1 MSPSP
6 PEISWYFA
14 FLAGVVSFLS
24 PCVLPLVPGYIS
36 MVTNLSFAELSDMQE
51 GSSSGKVKNILFPSL
66 LFVLGF
72 SFVFILLGT
81 SASFIGGFISTHKI
95 ILLRVSGVIII
106 IFGLFVMEVVKI
118 SKLYEEK
125 RINLPTKNLGML
137 GTFFLG
143 IAFGFGWTPC
153 VGPILATI
161 LLYASTTEG
170 AAKGA
175 FLLFIYSLGLGLP
188 FIITGLALTKA
199 LVAFSWIKRHYTAY
213 KYTVGGILIIVGV
226 MMVTNNLF
234 YLNIYGQKIM
244 DVFGLNFWQRF

>member
-24 PCVLPLVPGYIS
+24 PCILPLVPGYIS
-36 MVTNLSFAELSDMQE
+36 MVTNISFSELEEGTSDA
-51 GSSSGKVKNILFPSL
+51 KVKNILFPSL

-81 SASFIGGFISTHKI
+81 SASYLGGFISTHKI
-95 ILLRVSGVIII
+95 LLLQVSGAIII

-125 RINLPTKNLGML
+125 RLNLPTKNLGHL

-161 LLYASTTEG
+161 LLYASTTDG

-188 FIITGLALTKA
+188 FIITGLALSKA
-199 LVAFSWIKRHYTAY
+199 LVAFSFIKRHYTVY
-213 KYTVGGILIIVGV
+213 KYTVGGILIVVGV

-234 YLNIYGQKIM
+234 YLNIYGQKVM
-244 DVFGLNFWQRF
+244 DAFGLNFWQSF